1 MLVRKKTVRSRA
13 AIFHAFLLLLQL
25 LVGLAWGLVD
35 AEQLHGEVEGG
46 LLGDDAGDAVV
57 AVPEVRGH
65 GQRADLPLAHAG
77 DAALVALD
85 DLRDGERNEIRI

>member
-1 MLVRKKTVRSRA
+1 M
-13 AIFHAFLLLLQL
+13 
-25 LVGLAWGLVD
+25 
-35 AEQLHGEVEGG
+35 EGG

-57 AVPEVRGH
+57 AVPEVRGD

-85 DLRDGERNEIRI
+85 DLRDRVIRNLKFFLFFSSCGHLWE